1 VTLVQ
6 IDGGRKYAHGT
17 IRIRPNNA
25 TATSADAFH
34 VALSVGLEDYLY
46 GIGEVPSSWP
56 EATLETQAIIARSFG
71 VAAATT
77 RAPTGVLPSY
87 RINRCWCHLVAT
99 SADQNF
105 VGWQKESQGTGAEWG
120 KRWVA
125 AVDATVGTVVTHPS
139 TGDAIISTYY
149 SSSTGGATEDNE
161 DVWGGTPRAYTRSV
175 DDHWAVDP
183 QVNNPFATWAVTVSA
198 ADLLSG
204 LNEGW
209 DAVVSARF
217 IAGPPGTVVEFTGSN
232 GGSKVTTTRTGNWFR
247 AEFGVRSPFV
257 SAVIAPGTIPPFV
270 DIGGSIHYDSIA
282 FIWQEGIT
290 KGCNPPTND
299 RFCPDGDVTRGQM
312 AAFLT
317 RALAL
322 PAASQDHFTDD
333 AASIFEG
340 DINRLAEAGI
350 TKGCNPPVN
359 DRFCPEAKVTRGQ
372 MAAFLVRAFGY
383 TDAGDGDLFVDDDG
397 LIFEADIDRLGTA
410 GITKGCNPPANDRFC
425 PGDVLNRAQMA
436 AFLHRALSI

>member
-1 VTLVQ
+1 VS
-6 IDGGRKYAHGT
+6 
-17 IRIRPNNA
+17 P
-25 TATSADAFH
+25 
-34 VALSVGLEDYLY
+34 
-46 GIGEVPSSWP
+46 
-56 EATLETQAIIARSFG
+56 
-71 VAAATT
+71 
-77 RAPTGVLPSY
+77 
-87 RINRCWCHLVAT
+87 
-99 SADQNF
+99 
-105 VGWQKESQGTGAEWG
+105 AE
-120 KRWVA
+120 
-125 AVDATVGTVVTHPS
+125 
-139 TGDAIISTYY
+139 
-149 SSSTGGATEDNE
+149 
-161 DVWGGTPRAYTRSV
+161 
-175 DDHWAVDP
+175 
-183 QVNNPFATWAVTVSA
+183 
-198 ADLLSG
+198 LLSG

-209 DAVVSARF
+209 DAVVSARL
-217 IAGPPGTVVEFTGSN
+217 IAGPPGTVVEFTGSD
-232 GGSKVTTTRTGNWFR
+232 GASKVTTTRTGNWFR
-247 AEFGVRSPFV
+247 SKFSVRSPYV
-257 SAVIAPGTIPPFV
+257 SAVIAPGSVPPFV

-383 TDAGDGDLFVDDDG
+383 TDAGGGDLFVDDDG